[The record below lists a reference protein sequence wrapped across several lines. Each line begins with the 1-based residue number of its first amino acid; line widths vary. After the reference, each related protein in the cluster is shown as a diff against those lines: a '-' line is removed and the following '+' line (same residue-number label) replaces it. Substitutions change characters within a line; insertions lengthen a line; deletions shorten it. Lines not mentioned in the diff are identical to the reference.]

1 MTNACNPEH
10 PSNSSHNQNPIKK
23 ATWFVL
29 LKRGSIALGGFLLIG
44 LAGGAWRLWNFIR
57 TELVPLAETSLTTTL
72 NRPVELGNVKEF
84 SLTGVKFGAS
94 ALPATPTDPD
104 KATVEAVEVGFDPL
118 ELVFNRH
125 LKLDVTLV
133 NSDIYIEQD
142 EQGTWVTTTIAPPG
156 KEGSIK
162 TDLDK
167 LRVRNARLV
176 LVPMKSRGSVSSG
189 VSTSPP
195 LPQIPT
201 PETNSNT
208 PTFSSSQS
216 RQSAQRGEPP
226 HAAGSPI
233 ANRQS
238 PVEFSQ
244 LNGTAQFLEKNELIR
259 YDVNGIPKTG
269 GNISIQ
275 GETRPKTLAFETNLH
290 LKGDLNATE
299 VTRLVKLPIFLLD
312 GRVQA
317 DLKIPKLLLKQQSEK
332 PQSPW
337 IYGTATVQGVTL
349 QVPKMPQSFINSQGN
364 LRFDGSRIHLDN
376 VATHYGKI
384 PLIASGFLD
393 TETGFQLAARVNAVN
408 IALARETLNIQ
419 LPFPTLGEV
428 KADLQVIGTTEKPI
442 LLGKVSTIKPARID
456 KVDFDS
462 VGAQFEF
469 SPVAS
474 VMTFKNIQGK
484 AAVGGDITGN
494 GKIQLN
500 ANPQLTQLN
509 FNFKANN
516 ISGDAIAFLY
526 GTKTPIQI
534 GKVAAVGKL
543 TGTPQ
548 TIQTSAQWQA
558 PQATYPAT
566 GELTVS
572 PNKTVSFRNVA
583 LRVAGGTVRAYG
595 TWNERQWQT
604 VADTS
609 QIQIQRFVDPTQV
622 QNVSL
627 NDARFN
633 GRLILSGTSAP
644 FQIAS
649 IRPENARVQ
658 IAGGTV
664 AVSNLQFNEQN
675 FSAQLVANDIRLGR
689 LLKTQIPPALT
700 GPLAGK
706 VQVSGST
713 NDFNLKTF
721 RASGEGRI
729 GIGSGT
735 VTASN
740 IQVGNG
746 VYQMQ
751 LQANDVA
758 LQEVAQLPKEYRGRL
773 TGQFNVAGSV
783 ESSQPQSIQA
793 IGQAR
798 VKIADGTVVANNIQL
813 ANGRYRAQLQAN
825 DVALQRLV
833 PQLPTQFQG
842 RMTGLFNVA
851 GAIDSFSP
859 QGIQA
864 IGQAK
869 VNFGRG
875 SVTASN
881 IQVANGRYQVQLQ
894 AQNIPLQRML
904 HIPTQF
910 YGNITGQFDVA
921 GSLESTQFQAIRA
934 TGQAKLNVTGGAIA
948 ASNIRVGNGNYQ
960 AMVDASGVEL
970 TRFSPD
976 LRGQFGAK
984 MQVAGKVGAF
994 DISSVRAVGE
1004 VKFSRG
1010 ISVIEQPLT
1019 ASVGWDGKQVIVEKA
1034 TSPDLNA
1041 NGYIFAKTNRA
1052 GLPEITGL
1060 NLNVQAQNVNLQ
1072 KLPLSLPNPTTLV
1085 GKADFGGR
1093 ITGQLPVPDIQGQ
1106 LRLRDLAVN
1115 QIAFEPVLTGNV
1127 QLVQGQGFN
1136 LNVAGKRDRI
1146 ALNAG
1151 STGKDT
1157 SWRVSTFDVRW
1168 QDALA
1173 SGQSRGDVLAMKV
1186 ENFPLQIL
1194 NIAPP
1199 SSARLGTG
1207 AIAGLLTGSA
1217 EFNQKTFATLGNI
1230 SIEKPQFGRISGD
1243 RLSTQ
1248 FRYSDGKARQLLQ
1261 RGEPPQRTVL
1271 TITNSE
1277 FAKGASRYA
1286 LAGTFAQTAKGPQIQ
1301 GKLDVTNGEIQDVL
1315 AVLQLYELQDVQRGM
1330 AEPTYGKAADLGAI
1344 QPVGL
1349 PDKPLITQLQR
1360 LAEIDYLLSQ
1370 QQQKRRDASPIPDLA
1385 DLNGT
1390 FSGEVSVDTATA
1402 NGLYANFNLNGQN
1415 FAWGRGNEPDR
1426 YYKAEQ
1432 LVAQG
1437 KFENGVLTLL
1447 PLRLE
1452 SENRLIAFTGN
1463 IGGKEQSGQLRVAN
1477 FPIQVLNN
1485 FVKLPVGL
1493 TGNLNATAALAGS
1506 INNPLA
1512 KGELEIIEGTLNQQG
1527 VSSANASF
1535 SYNNGRLDFG
1545 SIVGVSGNE
1554 PVNITGSIPYKLP
1567 FATKAPDSNII
1578 SMDMKVKNEGLAI
1591 LNLLSNQVA
1600 YESGEGEIDLKVRG
1614 TLQKP
1619 TLNGIAT
1626 ISKGIFSSQS
1636 LPGKITDVIGKVN
1649 FDFDRVIVEN
1659 LQGQYN
1665 NKGAIEAKGQIP
1677 ISSAEK
1683 LENPLTVSMQQLAVN
1698 LKGLYQGGVDGKL
1711 EIAGSALSPVIG
1723 GQMALDNGEV
1733 LLAEA
1738 AEGTTTPGMGS
1749 GISSVSDTRLKQNK
1763 QTTPEVEST
1772 ETRLNNLQITLGNNV
1787 KITRQP
1793 ILSFRATGSLN
1804 VNGLLSQPVPEGTI
1818 TLKDGSVN
1826 LFTTRFNLVRGYA
1839 QKAIFRVNQP
1849 RDPDL
1854 DIQLFAKVLDTTQG
1868 MDLNKATT
1876 TGLASLETVRVEARV
1891 EGPASQL
1898 DKNLELVSS
1907 PARSQTE
1914 IVALLGGGF
1923 IDTQGRSGDSTLGLI
1938 NIAGSA
1944 VLNNLQG
1951 PLNQLGTALGLS
1963 ELRIFPTILS
1973 DNPEAGRNSS
1983 SLELAAEAGVDIT
1996 RRISVSGLK
2005 ILTTGDPVQW
2015 GVNYRL
2021 NDSIRLRG
2029 TTNFS
2034 DDNRAVVEFQ
2044 KRF

>member
-10 PSNSSHNQNPIKK
+10 PSKPPRTKNRIKK
-23 ATWFVL
+23 ATWLILFS
-29 LKRGSIALGGFLLIG
+29 RGGIALGGFLLIG

-57 TELVPLAETSLTTTL
+57 TELVPLAETTLTTTL
-72 NRPVELGNVKEF
+72 NRSVELGDVKDF

-94 ALPATPTDPD
+94 ALPATPTDRD
-104 KATVEAVEVGFDPL
+104 KATVEAVEVSFDPL
-118 ELVFNRH
+118 GLLFNRH

-133 NSDIYIEQD
+133 NPDIYIEQD
-142 EQGTWVTTTIAPPG
+142 EQGNWTTTTIAPPG
-156 KEGSIK
+156 KEGPIK

-176 LVPMKSRGSVSSG
+176 LTPMRREGEGERERGGSVSSS
-189 VSTSPP
+189 VSASPK

-201 PETNSNT
+201 PETILNA
-208 PTFSSSQS
+208 PTFSSPSS
-216 RQSAQRGEPP
+216 SSP
-226 HAAGSPI
+226 HSPLPTSH
-233 ANRQS
+233 S
-238 PVEFSQ
+238 PVEFSE
-244 LNGTAQFLEKNELIR
+244 LNGTAQFLENNELIK
-259 YDVNGIPKTG
+259 YDVNGVPKTG

-290 LKGDLNATE
+290 LKGDLSATE
-299 VTRLVKLPIFLLD
+299 VTRLIKLPIFLLD

-337 IYGTATVQGVTL
+337 VYGTATAQGVTL
-349 QVPKMPQSFINSQGN
+349 QVPKMPQPFINSQGN

-393 TETGFQLAARVNAVN
+393 TEAGFKLAARVDAVN
-408 IALARETLNIQ
+408 IAQAQETLNIQ

-442 LLGKVSTIKPARID
+442 LLGTVATIKPARID

-474 VMTFKNIQGK
+474 VMSFKNIQGK
-484 AAVGGDITGN
+484 AIVGGDITGN

-509 FNFKANN
+509 FNFKAKNVA
-516 ISGDAIAFLY
+516 GDAIASLY
-526 GTKTPIQI
+526 GTKPPIQI

-543 TGTPQ
+543 TGTPEK
-548 TIQTSAQWQA
+548 IQTSAQWQA

-566 GELTVS
+566 GELTVA

-595 TWNERQWQT
+595 TWNEQQWQA
-604 VADTS
+604 VADAS
-609 QIQIQRFVDPTQV
+609 QIEVQRFVNPAQV

-644 FQIAS
+644 FQIAT

-664 AVSNLQFNEQN
+664 AVSNLQFDEQN

-700 GPLAGK
+700 GLLAGK
-706 VQVSGST
+706 VQVSGNT
-713 NDFNLKTF
+713 NNFNLKTF

-729 GIGSGT
+729 GIGNGI
-735 VTASN
+735 VTAAN
-740 IQVGNG
+740 IQVANG
-746 VYQMQ
+746 VYQM
-751 LQANDVA
+751 
-758 LQEVAQLPKEYRGRL
+758 
-773 TGQFNVAGSV
+773 
-783 ESSQPQSIQA
+783 
-793 IGQAR
+793 
-798 VKIADGTVVANNIQL
+798 
-813 ANGRYRAQLQAN
+813 QLQAN

-833 PQLPTQFQG
+833 PQLPPQFQG
-842 RMTGLFNVA
+842 RLTGLFNVA
-851 GAIDSFSP
+851 GGIESFSP
-859 QGIQA
+859 QAIQA

-869 VNFGRG
+869 VNFSRG
-875 SVTASN
+875 TVTASN
-881 IQVANGRYQVQLQ
+881 IQVANGRYQAQLQ
-894 AQNIPLQRML
+894 VQNVHLQQLAQVTP
-904 HIPTQF
+904 HF
-910 YGNITGQFDVA
+910 YGKLRGQFNVA
-921 GSLESTQFQAIRA
+921 GSLESTQWQAIRA
-934 TGQAKLNVTGGAIA
+934 TGQAKLNVGGGAIA

-960 AMVDASGVEL
+960 AVVEATGVEL

-994 DISSVRAVGE
+994 DIASVRAAGE
-1004 VKFSRG
+1004 VKFSQG

-1019 ASVGWDGKQVIVEKA
+1019 ASVGWDGKQVTVEKA

-1052 GLPEITGL
+1052 GVPEITGL

-1072 KLPLSLPNPTTLV
+1072 KLPLSLPNPATLA

-1093 ITGQLPVPDIQGQ
+1093 ITGQLPVPDIQGR
-1106 LRLRDLAVN
+1106 LRLRDFAVN
-1115 QIAFEPVLTGNV
+1115 QISFESVLTGNI

-1151 STGKDT
+1151 AVGKDS
-1157 SWRVSTFDVRW
+1157 SWRVSRFDVRW

-1173 SGQSRGDVLAMKV
+1173 FGQSKEDVLAMKV

-1199 SSARLGTG
+1199 PNTRLGMG
-1207 AIAGLLTGSA
+1207 VIAGLLTGNA

-1230 SIEKPQFGRISGD
+1230 TIEKPQFGRIAGD

-1248 FRYSDGKARQLLQ
+1248 FRYSNGKA
-1261 RGEPPQRTVL
+1261 

-1301 GKLDVTNGEIQDVL
+1301 GKLNVTKGDIQDVL
-1315 AVLQLYELQDVQRGM
+1315 AVLQLYELQDVQGGM
-1330 AEPTYGKAADLGAI
+1330 AEPTYGKAADLGSI
-1344 QPVGL
+1344 KPVGM
-1349 PDKPLITQLQR
+1349 PNKPLITQMQR

-1415 FAWGRGNEPDR
+1415 FAWGRGNEPER

-1432 LVAQG
+1432 VIAQG
-1437 KFENGVLTLL
+1437 KFENGVLTFL

-1463 IGGKEQSGQLRVAN
+1463 IGGKEQSGQLRVTN

-1493 TGNLNATAALAGS
+1493 TGNINATAALAGS

-1512 KGELEIIEGTLNQQG
+1512 KGEVEINEGTLNQKG
-1527 VSSANASF
+1527 VDSANASF

-1545 SIVGVSGNE
+1545 SIVAVSNNE
-1554 PVNITGSIPYKLP
+1554 QPVNISGSIPYKLP

-1578 SMDMKVKNEGLAI
+1578 SLDVKVKNEGLAI
-1591 LNLLSNQVA
+1591 LNLLNNQVA

-1626 ISKGIFSSQS
+1626 VSKGIFSSQF

-1677 ISSAEK
+1677 ISSTEK
-1683 LENPLTVSMQQLAVN
+1683 LENPLTVSLQQLAVN
-1698 LKGLYQGGVDGKL
+1698 LKGLYQGGVGGKL

-1723 GQMALDNGEV
+1723 GQMELDNGEV

-1738 AEGTTTPGMGS
+1738 AEGTTTPGMDG
-1749 GISSVSDTRLKQNK
+1749 GISSVNDTRLKQNK

-1772 ETRLNNLQITLGNNV
+1772 ETRLNNLQINLGKNV

-1818 TLKDGSVN
+1818 KLKEGSVN

-1839 QKAIFRVNQP
+1839 HKAIFRENQP
-1849 RDPDL
+1849 RDPNL

-1868 MDLNKATT
+1868 TDLNKAST

-1923 IDTQGRSGDSTLGLI
+1923 INTQGRGGDSTLGLI

-1951 PLNQLGTALGLS
+1951 PLNQLGTAVGLS

-2034 DDNRAVVEFQ
+2034 DDNRAVVEYQ

>member
-10 PSNSSHNQNPIKK
+10 PSKPTRSNNSVKK
-23 ATWFVL
+23 ATWLLVL
-29 LKRGSIALGGFLLIG
+29 SRGGIALGGFLLIG

-72 NRPVELGNVKEF
+72 NRPVELGDVKEF

-94 ALPATPTDPD
+94 ALPATPTDRD
-104 KATVEAVEVGFDPL
+104 KATVEAVEVSFDPL
-118 ELVFNRH
+118 GLLLNRH

-133 NSDIYIEQD
+133 NPDIYIEQD
-142 EQGTWVTTTIAPPG
+142 EQGNWITATIAPPG
-156 KEGSIK
+156 KEGPIK

-176 LVPMKSRGSVSSG
+176 LAPMRGGNLSQI
-189 VSTSPP
+189 SPP
-195 LPQIPT
+195 
-201 PETNSNT
+201 ETISNT
-208 PTFSSSQS
+208 PTFSSPS
-216 RQSAQRGEPP
+216 PP
-226 HAAGSPI
+226 SPSSPQTPVT
-233 ANRQS
+233 NTQS

-244 LNGTAQFLEKNELIR
+244 LNGTAQFLENNELIK
-259 YDVNGIPKTG
+259 YDINGVPKTG

-275 GETRPKTLAFETNLH
+275 GETHPKTLAFETNLH

-299 VTRLVKLPIFLLD
+299 VTRLIKLPIFLLN

-332 PQSPW
+332 PKSPW
-337 IYGTATVQGVTL
+337 IYGTATAQGVTL
-349 QVPKMPQSFINSQGN
+349 QVPKMPQPFINSQGN

-376 VATHYGKI
+376 VRTHYGKI

-428 KADLQVIGTTEKPI
+428 KADLQVLGTTEKPI
-442 LLGKVSTIKPARID
+442 LLGKVATIKTARID

-474 VMTFKNIQGK
+474 VMTFKNIKGK

-509 FNFKANN
+509 FNFKAQN
-516 ISGDAIAFLY
+516 ISGDDIALLY
-526 GTKTPIQI
+526 GTKPPIQI
-534 GKVAAVGKL
+534 GQVAAVGKL
-543 TGTPQ
+543 TGTPE
-548 TIQTSAQWQA
+548 TIQTSVQWQA

-566 GELTVS
+566 GEVTVA

-595 TWNERQWQT
+595 TWNEQQWQA
-604 VADTS
+604 VADAS
-609 QIQIQRFVDPTQV
+609 QIEVQRFVNPAQI

-633 GRLILSGTSAP
+633 GRFILSGTSAP
-644 FQIAS
+644 FQIAT

-664 AVSNLQFNEQN
+664 AVSNLQFNEQS
-675 FSAQLVANDIRLGR
+675 FSAQLVASDIRLGR

-706 VQVSGST
+706 VQVSGNTS
-713 NDFNLKTF
+713 DFSLKTF

-729 GIGSGT
+729 GIGNGT

-751 LQANDVA
+751 LQANDIA
-758 LQEVAQLPKEYRGRL
+758 LQEVAQLPKEYRGKL

-783 ESSQPQSIQA
+783 ESFQPQALQA

-798 VKIADGTVVANNIQL
+798 VKIADGTVIANNIQL

-833 PQLPTQFQG
+833 PQLPPQFQG
-842 RMTGLFNVA
+842 RLTGLFNVA
-851 GAIDSFSP
+851 GGIESFSP
-859 QGIQA
+859 QAIQA
-864 IGQAK
+864 IGQAR

-894 AQNIPLQRML
+894 AQNILLQRL
-904 HIPTQF
+904 AQVPQQF
-910 YGNITGQFDVA
+910 YGNLTGQFNVA
-921 GSLESTQFQAIRA
+921 GSLEPTQLQAIRA
-934 TGQAKLNVTGGAIA
+934 TGQAKLNVAGGAIA

-960 AMVDASGVEL
+960 AVVDASGVDL

-976 LRGQFGAK
+976 LRGRFGAK
-984 MQVAGKVGAF
+984 MQVAGRVGAF
-994 DISSVRAVGE
+994 DIASVRAVGE
-1004 VKFSRG
+1004 VRFSQG

-1019 ASVGWDGKQVIVEKA
+1019 ASIGWDGKQVIVERA
-1034 TSPDLNA
+1034 TSADLNA
-1041 NGYIFAKTNRA
+1041 NGYIFAKTNRV
-1052 GLPEITGL
+1052 GVPEITGL

-1072 KLPLSLPNPTTLV
+1072 KLPLSLPNPAVLA

-1093 ITGQLPVPDIQGQ
+1093 ISGQLPVPDIQGQ

-1115 QIAFEPVLTGNV
+1115 QIAFESVLTGNI
-1127 QLVQGQGFN
+1127 QLVRGQGFN

-1151 STGKDT
+1151 AVGKDA
-1157 SWRVSTFDVRW
+1157 SWSVSTFDVRW
-1168 QDALA
+1168 QNAMA
-1173 SGQSRGDVLAMKV
+1173 SGQSKGDVLAMKV

-1199 SSARLGTG
+1199 ATARLGTS

-1230 SIEKPQFGRISGD
+1230 TIEKPQFGRIAGD

-1248 FRYSDGKARQLLQ
+1248 FRYSNGKA
-1261 RGEPPQRTVL
+1261 

-1301 GKLDVTNGEIQDVL
+1301 GKLNVTKGEIQDVL

-1330 AEPTYGKAADLGAI
+1330 AEPTYGKAADLASI
-1344 QPVGL
+1344 KPVGL
-1349 PDKPLITQLQR
+1349 PDKPLITQMQR

-1370 QQQKRRDASPIPDLA
+1370 QQQQRRDASPIPDLA
-1385 DLNGT
+1385 DLSGT

-1402 NGLYANFNLNGQN
+1402 TGLNANFNLNGQN
-1415 FAWGRGNEPDR
+1415 FAWGRGNEPNR

-1432 LVAQG
+1432 IVAQG

-1463 IGGKEQSGQLRVAN
+1463 IGGKEQSGQLRVTN

-1506 INNPLA
+1506 INNPQA
-1512 KGELEIIEGTLNQQG
+1512 KGELEIREGTLNQKG
-1527 VSSANASF
+1527 VDSANASF

-1545 SIVGVSGNE
+1545 SVVGVSGDE
-1554 PVNITGSIPYKLP
+1554 PVNISGSIPYKLP
-1567 FATKAPDSNII
+1567 FATTAPNSNTI
-1578 SMDMKVKNEGLAI
+1578 SLDVKVKNEGLAI
-1591 LNLLSNQVA
+1591 LNLLNNQVA

-1614 TLQKP
+1614 NLQKP
-1619 TLNGIAT
+1619 TLNGIAK
-1626 ISKGIFSSQS
+1626 ISQGIFTSQS

-1677 ISSAEK
+1677 ISSKEK
-1683 LENPLTVSMQQLAVN
+1683 LENPLTVSLQQLAVN

-1711 EIAGSALSPVIG
+1711 EIAGSALSPVIS

-1738 AEGTTTPGMGS
+1738 AEGTTTPGTGS
-1749 GISSVSDTRLKQNK
+1749 GIGSVSDMRLKQNK
-1763 QTTPEVEST
+1763 QTTPTVESN
-1772 ETRLNNLQITLGNNV
+1772 ETRLNNLQITLGKNV

-1818 TLKDGSVN
+1818 TLKEGSVN
-1826 LFTTRFNLVRGYA
+1826 LFTTRFNLVRGYSH
-1839 QKAIFRVNQP
+1839 KAIFRENQP

-1868 MDLNKATT
+1868 TDLNKANI

-1923 IDTQGRSGDSTLGLI
+1923 IDTQGRGGDSTLGLI

-1963 ELRIFPTILS
+1963 ELRVFPTILS

-1983 SLELAAEAGVDIT
+1983 SLELAAEAGIDIT

-2034 DDNRAVVEFQ
+2034 DDNRAVVEYQ

>member
-1 MTNACNPEH
+1 MINACNPEQ
-10 PSNSSHNQNPIKK
+10 PSKPSGTKNSVKK
-23 ATWFVL
+23 STWFL
-29 LKRGSIALGGFLLIG
+29 LLSRGSIALGGFLLIG

-72 NRPVELGNVKEF
+72 NRPVELGDVKDF

-94 ALPATPTDPD
+94 ALPATPTDRD
-104 KATVEAVEVGFDPL
+104 KATVEAVEVRFDPL
-118 ELVFNRH
+118 GLLLNRH

-133 NSDIYIEQD
+133 NPDIYIEQD
-142 EQGTWVTTTIAPPG
+142 EQGNWITTTIAPPG
-156 KEGSIK
+156 KEGPIK

-176 LVPMKSRGSVSSG
+176 LAPMRSGESVSSS
-189 VSTSPP
+189 VSASPN

-201 PETNSNT
+201 PETIPNT
-208 PTFSSSQS
+208 PTFSNHQSSIQNPKS
-216 RQSAQRGEPP
+216 KIQNPKS
-226 HAAGSPI
+226 S
-233 ANRQS
+233 
-238 PVEFSQ
+238 VEFSQ
-244 LNGTAQFLEKNELIR
+244 LNGTAQFLENNELIK
-259 YDVNGIPKTG
+259 YDVNGVPKTG

-299 VTRLVKLPIFLLD
+299 VTRLIKLPIFLLD

-337 IYGTATVQGVTL
+337 IYGTATAQGVTL
-349 QVPKMPQSFINSQGN
+349 QVPNMPQPFINSQGN

-376 VATHYGKI
+376 VATRYGKV

-393 TETGFQLAARVNAVN
+393 TEKGFNLAARVDAVS

-428 KADLQVIGTTEKPI
+428 KADLKVIGTTEKPI
-442 LLGKVSTIKPARID
+442 LLGKVATIKPAKID
-456 KVDFDS
+456 KIDFDS

-474 VMTFKNIQGK
+474 VMTFKNIQGQ
-484 AAVGGDITGN
+484 ATVGGDITGS

-509 FNFKANN
+509 FNFKAKN

-526 GTKTPIQI
+526 GTKPPIQI

-543 TGTPQ
+543 TGTPE

-558 PQATYPAT
+558 PEATYPAT
-566 GELTVS
+566 GELTVT

-583 LRVAGGTVRAYG
+583 LRVAGGTVKAHG
-595 TWNERQWQT
+595 TWNEQQWQA
-604 VADTS
+604 VADAS
-609 QIQIQRFVDPTQV
+609 QIQVQHFVNPAQV

-644 FQIAS
+644 FQIAA

-689 LLKTQIPPALT
+689 LLKTQIPPAFT

-706 VQVSGST
+706 VQVSGNT
-713 NDFNLKTF
+713 NDSNLKTF

-729 GIGSGT
+729 GIGNGT
-735 VTASN
+735 VIASN
-740 IQVGNG
+740 IQVANG

-773 TGQFNVAGSV
+773 TGQFNVAGSL
-783 ESSQPQSIQA
+783 ESFQPQAIQA

-798 VKIADGTVVANNIQL
+798 VKIADGTVIANHIQL
-813 ANGRYRAQLQAN
+813 ANGRYRAQFQAN

-833 PQLPTQFQG
+833 PQLPPQFQG

-851 GAIDSFSP
+851 GGIDSLSP
-859 QGIQA
+859 QAIQA
-864 IGQAK
+864 IGQAR

-894 AQNIPLQRML
+894 AQNIPVQRMAQ
-904 HIPTQF
+904 IPTQF
-910 YGNITGQFDVA
+910 HGNLTGQFNVA
-921 GSLESTQFQAIRA
+921 GSLESTQLQAIRA
-934 TGQAKLNVTGGAIA
+934 TGQARMNVAGGAIA
-948 ASNIRVGNGNYQ
+948 ASDIRVGNGNYQ
-960 AMVDASGVEL
+960 AVVDASGVEL

-976 LRGQFGAK
+976 LRGQLGAK

-994 DISSVRAVGE
+994 DIASVRAVGE
-1004 VKFSRG
+1004 VQFSQG

-1034 TSPDLNA
+1034 TAPDLNA
-1041 NGYIFAKTNRA
+1041 NGYIFAKTNGA
-1052 GLPEITGL
+1052 GVPEITGL

-1072 KLPLSLPNPTTLV
+1072 KLPLSLPNLATLV

-1115 QIAFEPVLTGNV
+1115 QIAFESVLTGNIG
-1127 QLVQGQGFN
+1127 LVQGKGFN

-1151 STGKDT
+1151 SVGKDA

-1168 QDALA
+1168 QDAVA
-1173 SGQSRGDVLAMKV
+1173 SGQSNGDVLAMKV

-1199 SSARLGTG
+1199 PSTPFGRGT
-1207 AIAGLLTGSA
+1207 IAGLLTGSA
-1217 EFNQKTFATLGNI
+1217 EFNQKTFATNGNVT
-1230 SIEKPQFGRISGD
+1230 IEKPKFGRIAGD

-1248 FRYSDGKARQLLQ
+1248 FRYGDGKA
-1261 RGEPPQRTVL
+1261 
-1271 TITNSE
+1271 TITSSE

-1301 GKLDVTNGEIQDVL
+1301 GKLNVTKGEIQDVL

-1330 AEPTYGKAADLGAI
+1330 AEPTYGRAADLGSI
-1344 QPVGL
+1344 KPVGL
-1349 PDKPLITQLQR
+1349 PDKPLITQMQR

-1402 NGLYANFNLNGQN
+1402 NELSANFNLNGQN
-1415 FAWGRGNEPDR
+1415 FAWGRGDEPNR

-1432 LVAQG
+1432 VIAQG

-1463 IGGKEQSGQLRVAN
+1463 IGGKEQSGQLRVKN
-1477 FPIQVLNN
+1477 FPIEVLNN

-1512 KGELEIIEGTLNQQG
+1512 KGELEINEGTLNQKG
-1527 VSSANASF
+1527 VDSANASF

-1545 SIVGVSGNE
+1545 SILAVSGNE
-1554 PVNITGSIPYKLP
+1554 PVNISGSIPYKLP
-1567 FATKAPDSNII
+1567 FATKAPDSNTI
-1578 SMDMKVKNEGLAI
+1578 SLDVKVQNEGLAI
-1591 LNLLSNQVA
+1591 LNLLNNQVA
-1600 YESGEGEIDLKVRG
+1600 YESGVGEIDLKVRG
-1614 TLQKP
+1614 TVQKP
-1619 TLNGIAT
+1619 TLNGIAK
-1626 ISKGIFSSQS
+1626 ISQGIFTSQA

-1659 LQGQYN
+1659 IQGQYN

-1677 ISSAEK
+1677 ISSTEK
-1683 LENPLTVSMQQLAVN
+1683 LENPLTVSLQQLAVN

-1749 GISSVSDTRLKQNK
+1749 GISSINDTRLKQNK
-1763 QTTPEVEST
+1763 QTTPEVETT
-1772 ETRLNNLQITLGNNV
+1772 ETRLNNLQITLGKNV
-1787 KITRQP
+1787 RITREP

-1818 TLKDGSVN
+1818 RLKEGSVN

-1839 QKAIFRVNQP
+1839 HKAIFRENQP

-1868 MDLNKATT
+1868 TDLNKANI

-1923 IDTQGRSGDSTLGLI
+1923 IDTQGRGGDSTLGLI
-1938 NIAGSA
+1938 NMAGSA